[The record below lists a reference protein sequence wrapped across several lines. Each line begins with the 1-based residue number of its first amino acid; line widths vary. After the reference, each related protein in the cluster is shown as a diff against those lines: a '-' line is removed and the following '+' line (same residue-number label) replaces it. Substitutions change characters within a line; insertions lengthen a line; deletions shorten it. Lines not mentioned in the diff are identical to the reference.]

1 MKKKI
6 LLIVLAILV
15 IIQFIRPARNES
27 STMSAN
33 DITKHFT
40 VPDDVNAILKKA
52 CNDCHSNNTIYPW
65 YMNIQ
70 PVGWWMADHVKDGKK
85 ELNFSEFGSYTP
97 KRQHH
102 KLKEV
107 VDEVKEGEMP
117 LDSYTWMGTHKEA
130 ILTTAEKTLL
140 INWAEILRKEI
151 GEKNNLPA
159 EEEKKPEKK

>member
-15 IIQFIRPARNES
+15 IVQFIRPSRNES

-40 VPDDVNAILKKA
+40 VPDDVNQILKKA

-65 YMNIQ
+65 YTNVQ

-85 ELNFSEFGSYTP
+85 ELNFSEFGLYTP

-102 KLKEV
+102 KLEEV
-107 VDEVKEGEMP
+107 VEQVKEGEMP
-117 LDSYTWMGTHKEA
+117 LDSYTWLHKEA
-130 ILTTAEKTLL
+130 VLTTQEKTLL
-140 INWAEILRKEI
+140 VNWAEILRKELAA
-151 GEKNNLPA
+151 KYNLPE

>member
-1 MKKKI
+1 
-6 LLIVLAILV
+6 
-15 IIQFIRPARNES
+15 
-27 STMSAN
+27 MSAN

-40 VPDDVNAILKKA
+40 VPDDVNQILKKA

-102 KLKEV
+102 KLEEV
-107 VDEVKEGEMP
+107 VDQVKEGEMP
-117 LDSYTWMGTHKEA
+117 LDSYTWMHKEA
-130 ILTTAEKTLL
+130 VLTTQEKTLL
-140 INWAEILRKEI
+140 VNWAEILRKELAT
-151 GEKNNLPA
+151 KYNLPE

>member
-27 STMSAN
+27 NTMSAN

-65 YMNIQ
+65 YMNVQ

-85 ELNFSEFGSYTP
+85 ELNFSEFGSYAP

-102 KLKEV
+102 KLEEV
-107 VDEVKEGEMP
+107 IDQVKEGEMP
-117 LDSYTWMGTHKEA
+117 LDSYTWMHKEA

-140 INWAEILRKEI
+140 MNWAEILRKEI
-151 GEKNNLPA
+151 AEKNNLPA